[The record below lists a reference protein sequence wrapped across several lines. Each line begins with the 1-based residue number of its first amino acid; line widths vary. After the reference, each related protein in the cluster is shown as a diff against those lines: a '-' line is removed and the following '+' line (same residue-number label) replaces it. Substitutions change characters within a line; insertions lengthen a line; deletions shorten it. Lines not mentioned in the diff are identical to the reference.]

1 MLIDRRSLLR
11 SWQAFLAAV
20 AALSAI
26 PAGLVFV
33 FGARVKGGASD
44 PAGAWIDLGLASE
57 VTEGPWMVRKL
68 RREIQD
74 RWKTTVVEE
83 SVYLRRR
90 GAALEAVSASCTH
103 TGCLVRHLASGFACL
118 CHRSEFDEEGKP
130 LAGPAPRPLDRL
142 ETKVEGE
149 RLKLRFV
156 KFRPGLSHSEPMV
169 S

>member
-11 SWQAFLAAV
+11 SWQALLAAV

-33 FGARVKGGASD
+33 FGARVKGGVSD
-44 PAGAWIDLGLASE
+44 PADEWIDMGPAGE

-68 RREIQD
+68 RREILD
-74 RWKTTVVEE
+74 RWKKTVVEE

-90 GAALEAVSASCTH
+90 AATIEAVSASCTH
-103 TGCLVRHLASGFACL
+103 TGCLVRHVPSGFACL
-118 CHRSEFDEEGKP
+118 CHRSEFDDEGKP
-130 LAGPAPRPLDRL
+130 KAGPAPRPLDRL

-149 RLKLRFV
+149 RLLLRFV